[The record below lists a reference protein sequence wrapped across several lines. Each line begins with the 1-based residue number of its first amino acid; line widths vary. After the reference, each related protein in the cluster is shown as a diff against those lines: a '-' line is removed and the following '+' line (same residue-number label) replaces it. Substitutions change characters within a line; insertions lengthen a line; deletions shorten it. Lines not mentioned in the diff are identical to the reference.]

1 MTVLAEQGRLRE
13 VIASIF
19 LKSGS
24 DAREARE
31 IADHLVDA
39 NLAGHDSHGV
49 IRVPLLPG
57 LLVGQRP
64 RRLPQPLPARD
75 PRRPQRLGAPRQRFA

>member
-13 VIASIF
+13 FIASIF

-39 NLAGHDSHGV
+39 NLAHADDVLGTH
-49 IRVPLLPG
+49 PF
-57 LLVGQRP
+57 
-64 RRLPQPLPARD
+64 QP
-75 PRRPQRLGAPRQRFA
+75 